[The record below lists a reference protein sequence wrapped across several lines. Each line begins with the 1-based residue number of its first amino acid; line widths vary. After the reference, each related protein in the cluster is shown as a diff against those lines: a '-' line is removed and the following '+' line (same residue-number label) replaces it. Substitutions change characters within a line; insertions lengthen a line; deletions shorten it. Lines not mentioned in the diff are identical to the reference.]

1 MDRSLT
7 IPDVLYEKLE
17 DSASRRG
24 LKDIKQLLE
33 EWQAIEE
40 EHQRHHEAAQ
50 QIKTLRK
57 WLHAKYGGTPDSTEA
72 ISEDRER

>member
-40 EHQRHHEAAQ
+40 ELQSRNEAVQ
-50 QIKTLRK
+50 EIDTLRER
-57 WLHAKYGGTPDSTEA
+57 LHAKYGGMPDSTEA
-72 ISEDRER
+72 IREDRER